1 MRKKKEETVLFYN
14 KMKFLVEKNV
24 KDFFKFDK
32 VRLFKLLEVTQ
43 YASISLV
50 VCVIMAT
57 YIDKLFPELD
67 KNKELHITTLE
78 VVLQFVVLI
87 LSFYYIQNPETE
99 TILKKKRLLEG
110 QDDIGSTLEKISN
123 IDTYEDK
130 TLKSRPWIS
139 KND

>member
-1 MRKKKEETVLFYN
+1 
-14 KMKFLVEKNV
+14 MKFLVEKNV

-78 VVLQFVVLI
+78 VVVQFVVLI
-87 LSFYYIQNPETE
+87 LSFYYIQKFVGLFPFYLQGLFPKYKASLDHESHLGLDVGLHL
-99 TILKKKRLLEG
+99 ILFERQDRLRH
-110 QDDIGSTLEKISN
+110 KISH
-123 IDTYEDK
+123 IV
-130 TLKSRPWIS
+130 KSLRGE
-139 KND
+139 